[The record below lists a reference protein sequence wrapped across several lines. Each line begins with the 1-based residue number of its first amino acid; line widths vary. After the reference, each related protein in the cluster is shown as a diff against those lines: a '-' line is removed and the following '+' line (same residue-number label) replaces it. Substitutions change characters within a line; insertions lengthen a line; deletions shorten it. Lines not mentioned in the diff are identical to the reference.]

1 MNKSSMNG
9 KTREEN
15 IRVTSAPQ
23 LTRDFDGDGS
33 EQRDSLTRSSAGTHS
48 RHSQRTSKRKGSEW
62 EILGN
67 LEKGVSY
74 TIKPKKHEGYLYK
87 RRKWPLKGWHKRYF
101 LIEQGF
107 FTYAKSEADL
117 HRGRTLGRFN
127 IGVAVIS
134 ANYAEMR
141 IDIDAE
147 ESVHHVKLDTME
159 VFGLFLE
166 QLQQHRLYV
175 QHQTNCSASAPDPDC
190 VSPVSQLGPASLTFS
205 SHRNSLLRGGAG
217 GGARAGRAAVLA
229 EMAAQD
235 EQLTGHV
242 QRINTQLGQLMDT
255 LGRLEAEG
263 GEQSSSAMKKLLKLR
278 KKKSNGGTVS
288 GRAATTD
295 RASPVDGEGEL
306 VSTLTS
312 MAALS
317 TSNPS
322 LASLSLGRPTSL
334 SGLDPPA
341 QHGAAAISRPV
352 SIGGCAAGAA
362 AAPGREEAVNMAID
376 IQADLAT
383 MQKEYLGKR
392 DQVRQLLE
400 ADSKGSSLQP
410 SMAMMASLRQSL
422 RAAQEQNQALRAR
435 LARIHAEADTS
446 DLPPVVSMPEVATL
460 PRGMNNALSFS
471 SSCMSEFFD
480 AREYIN
486 SGEDSED
493 EEVEDCESDA
503 SKSDTEDEQ
512 TFHEAM
518 SIKDTSSLEVT
529 GTISERFGESV
540 QNTAIS
546 APGQG
551 IVDTFTGRRRDLPVP
566 ITEMEGVN
574 LWNLLC
580 KNIGK
585 DLSKIS
591 MPVTLNEPLSTLQRL
606 CEELEY
612 SDLLD
617 KAAAATSPLDRMVW
631 VAAFAISA
639 YGSTNARASHKPF
652 NPLLGET
659 YECVREDKGFRY
671 IAEQVSHHPPVSC
684 AQATGADWC
693 WSQALRI
700 RSKFWGKSME
710 FQPEGKINLA
720 LRGHGEEYTWN
731 KVTSCIHNILGQERW
746 VDLYGECVIT
756 CPQSGL
762 TARIQFV
769 KASYWSNKRHEM
781 FGTITDAGAGGAV
794 VTNMFGK
801 WSEALYIGKAP
812 SARCIWRPGS
822 LPEEAQ
828 LYYGFSRFAIEL
840 NEVTAVE
847 KEKIPPTDA
856 RYRPDQRALEEGR
869 FAEAEN
875 VKLGLEQAQRD
886 RKRQRDHGQLEPYT
900 PLWFHY
906 DGDDGEDPDSQ
917 DSGAVSEKW
926 KFGEKYWDSRNN
938 GFQNVA
944 FEPVW

>member
-1 MNKSSMNG
+1 M
-9 KTREEN
+9 
-15 IRVTSAPQ
+15 
-23 LTRDFDGDGS
+23 
-33 EQRDSLTRSSAGTHS
+33 
-48 RHSQRTSKRKGSEW
+48 
-62 EILGN
+62 
-67 LEKGVSY
+67 
-74 TIKPKKHEGYLYK
+74 
-87 RRKWPLKGWHKRYF
+87 
-101 LIEQGF
+101 
-107 FTYAKSEADL
+107 
-117 HRGRTLGRFN
+117 
-127 IGVAVIS
+127 
-134 ANYAEMR
+134 
-141 IDIDAE
+141 
-147 ESVHHVKLDTME
+147 
-159 VFGLFLE
+159 
-166 QLQQHRLYV
+166 
-175 QHQTNCSASAPDPDC
+175 
-190 VSPVSQLGPASLTFS
+190 
-205 SHRNSLLRGGAG
+205 
-217 GGARAGRAAVLA
+217 
-229 EMAAQD
+229 
-235 EQLTGHV
+235 
-242 QRINTQLGQLMDT
+242 
-255 LGRLEAEG
+255 
-263 GEQSSSAMKKLLKLR
+263 
-278 KKKSNGGTVS
+278 
-288 GRAATTD
+288 
-295 RASPVDGEGEL
+295 
-306 VSTLTS
+306 LTS

-341 QHGAAAISRPV
+341 QHGAAASSRPV

-422 RAAQEQNQALRAR
+422 RAAQEQNRAR

-493 EEVEDCESDA
+493 EEVEDRDGGG
-503 SKSDTEDEQ
+503 Q
-512 TFHEAM
+512 
-518 SIKDTSSLEVT
+518 
-529 GTISERFGESV
+529 SV
-540 QNTAIS
+540 EL
-546 APGQG
+546 
-551 IVDTFTGRRRDLPVP
+551 V
-566 ITEMEGVN
+566 
-574 LWNLLC
+574 C

-710 FQPEGKINLA
+710 FQPEGKISLA

-886 RKRQRDHGQLEPYT
+886 RKRQRDHGQV
-900 PLWFHY
+900 
-906 DGDDGEDPDSQ
+906 GGRGGCGS
-917 DSGAVSEKW
+917 
-926 KFGEKYWDSRNN
+926 
-938 GFQNVA
+938 
-944 FEPVW
+944 